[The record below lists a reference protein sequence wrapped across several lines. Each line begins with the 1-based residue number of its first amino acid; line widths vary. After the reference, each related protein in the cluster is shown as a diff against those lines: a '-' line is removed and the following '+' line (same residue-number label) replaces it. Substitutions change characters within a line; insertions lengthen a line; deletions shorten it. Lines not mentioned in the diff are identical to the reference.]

1 MNSLTINWPLLLAA
15 MALLWLPLVWFVGP
29 VLRKKLTFAERN
41 QSVTILH
48 LLASP
53 WSWVDLVR
61 TGAGAWVLT
70 GMAVQVPEVRDAS
83 PYPALA
89 IEAVIIAVGAVSQ
102 MYATRDVRVRVA
114 PLFYTIGIAAGVAPW
129 QVAVFGGALGLTLAG
144 MIGRPWTA
152 FLLLPVA
159 FVGAAFFFGGLVPL
173 HLVPALLCLL
183 PLAYCVQGERPL
195 SWLVTRTTW

>member
-41 QSVTILH
+41 ESVTILH

-53 WSWVDLVR
+53 WSWVDLAR
-61 TGAGAWVLT
+61 SGAGAWLLTVL
-70 GMAVQVPEVRDAS
+70 AVRVPETGGS

-89 IEAVIIAVGAVSQ
+89 IKVVIVAVGTVWQ
-102 MYATRDVRVRVA
+102 MFATHDVRVRVA
-114 PLFYTIGIAAGVAPW
+114 PLFYIVGIAAGLAPW
-129 QVAVFGGALGLTLAG
+129 PVAVFGGALGLTLAG
-144 MIGRPWTA
+144 LIGRPWTA

-159 FVGAAFFFGGLVPL
+159 YAGAAHFFGGLVPL

-195 SWLVTRTTW
+195 SWLATRTTW